1 MWQYRLIAHMS
12 YQLLIR
18 KIIEPS
24 LKEMSHILKDTFDFV
39 ERTKKDLEM
48 GTVHGVADI
57 KSFYTNTSHDL
68 GLKVEDLQRFTKNF
82 IIEGMSIILKY
93 NYFNINSNFNQQ
105 VKGTATGTHAAVVQ
119 ASLTCGYLEVK
130 LFNKLPEIFS
140 YDFLFFY

>member
-1 MWQYRLIAHMS
+1 
-12 YQLLIR
+12 
-18 KIIEPS
+18 
-24 LKEMSHILKDTFDFV
+24 MSHILKDTFDFV

-93 NYFNINSNFNQQ
+93 NYFNIK
-105 VKGTATGTHAAVVQ
+105 VI
-119 ASLTCGYLEVK
+119 LT
-130 LFNKLPEIFS
+130 IR
-140 YDFLFFY
+140 